1 MLGGNDSSAT
11 GASGVR
17 LPAIPPARR
26 VLVIRL
32 GALGDVVRTRFAF
45 AGIRALYPDAVIDW
59 LVEDR
64 AAAGL
69 VGLAGLDEAVVVP
82 RRKLRARHPRV
93 ALRTLRAF
101 ARELAERKYDLSID
115 FHGVIRSALLAW
127 SAGIP
132 VRVGYDKPFAKEGSQ
147 RFLTHRARVG
157 PAHFSRFERN
167 AALLRFLGGEVPSE
181 PAPLALDDTTDALPP
196 LPERFALIHPG
207 TSPKTDY
214 KRWEADRFA
223 AVARQLRERAGIPSL
238 VAFGPVAG
246 EQEAARAV
254 VDAADGA
261 AQLAPPTASL
271 AEFLRLLGRASVFI
285 GCDSGPMH
293 LASLARTPVV
303 AIFGPTDPIENAPFP
318 GVPNRI
324 VRSDVGCNPCR
335 EGCPVRTCMRAVEP
349 EAVTTAALLLLAALP
364 ANAAR
369 GI

>member
-1 MLGGNDSSAT
+1 MLGGIDRVAN
-11 GASGVR
+11 GREGPR
-17 LPAIPPARR
+17 LAETPRAER

-45 AGIRALYPDAVIDW
+45 AGVRALYPHAVIDW

-69 VGLAGLDEAVVVP
+69 VGLAGLDETVVVP
-82 RRKLRARHPRV
+82 RRRLRARHPLV

-101 ARELAERKYDLSID
+101 ARDLRARSYDLSID
-115 FHGVIRSALLAW
+115 FHGMFRSAFLAW
-127 SAGIP
+127 SADIP
-132 VRVGYDKPFAKEGSQ
+132 VRVGYDRPFAKEGSE
-147 RFLTHRARVG
+147 RLLTHRAQIG

-167 AALLRFLGGEVPSE
+167 AALVRFLGGEVPDE
-181 PAPLALDDTTDALPP
+181 PAPLAFSDAGAALPP

-214 KRWEADRFA
+214 KRWEAERFA
-223 AVARQLRERAGIPSL
+223 AVARRLRERTGLATL

-254 VDAADGA
+254 VAAAGGA
-261 AQLAPPTASL
+261 AVLAPPTTSL
-271 AEFLRLLGRASVFI
+271 TELLRLLERAAVFI

-303 AIFGPTDPIENAPFP
+303 AIFGPTDPIENGPFP
-318 GVPNRI
+318 GVANRI
-324 VRSDVGCNPCR
+324 VRRDVGCNPCR
-335 EGCPVRTCMRAVEP
+335 EGCPVRACMRAVDA
-349 EAVTTAALLLLAALP
+349 EAVSAAALSLLAALP
-364 ANAAR
+364 AAPGR